1 MRPLKIITFIFLFS
15 YCSVIQTYEYEIQ
28 LENENKKNDG
38 ILVINKIENS
48 FFNDSIQIDF
58 QFFPK
63 HQTQTESYILTFDMK
78 FREDYETDFDGVC
91 IGPTWNNDKP
101 GELKIVLDE
110 EYNFKSKIVGKF
122 ETNSQMDRCTTYF
135 YYLRYFEANLESN
148 QKILFGV
155 ATDYAEIYP
164 DAPNYWIVNK
174 NNEIEKIGTSNIDK
188 YSLYFELSK

>member
-1 MRPLKIITFIFLFS
+1 LRPLKIITFIFLFS

-110 EYNFKSKIVGKF
+110 EYNFKSKIVGNF

>member
-1 MRPLKIITFIFLFS
+1 MRPLKIITFILLFS
-15 YCSVIQTYEYEIQ
+15 YCSVIQTYEYEIK

-78 FREDYETDFDGVC
+78 FREDYEKDFDGVC

-101 GELKIVLDE
+101 GELRIVLDK
-110 EYNFKSKIVGKF
+110 EYNFKSKIVGNF
-122 ETNSQMDRCTTYF
+122 QTNSLVDRCTTYF
-135 YYLRYFEANLESN
+135 YYLRYFEANLESS

>member
-15 YCSVIQTYEYEIQ
+15 YCSVIQTYEYEIK

-110 EYNFKSKIVGKF
+110 EYNFKSKIVGNF

>member
-110 EYNFKSKIVGKF
+110 EYNFKSKIVGNF

>member
-1 MRPLKIITFIFLFS
+1 MRYVVARKGEYNISKKLTKLLKEELI
-15 YCSVIQTYEYEIQ
+15 
-28 LENENKKNDG
+28 KKTHKKSA
-38 ILVINKIENS
+38 L
-48 FFNDSIQIDF
+48 
-58 QFFPK
+58 
-63 HQTQTESYILTFDMK
+63 
-78 FREDYETDFDGVC
+78 
-91 IGPTWNNDKP
+91 
-101 GELKIVLDE
+101 
-110 EYNFKSKIVGKF
+110 YNFKSKIVGNF

>member
-1 MRPLKIITFIFLFS
+1 MRPLKIITFILLFS

-110 EYNFKSKIVGKF
+110 EYNFKSKIVGNF
-122 ETNSQMDRCTTYF
+122 EINSQMDRCTTYF